1 MERDFDDYA
10 ERLTEAI
17 HASDV
22 VSIFFFQVET
32 SFILDFRLDAES
44 APVALLEPM
53 METPYQR
60 LASFG
65 RIRPTL
71 ELPKNLTLAPWPGRV
86 GMFESSGVLHAVLTR
101 CHATG
106 HLGLAAEASRCFR
119 QLLAIER
126 KQTQDLIRGID
137 MESIWERGSSA

>member
-10 ERLTEAI
+10 ERLIEAI
-17 HASDV
+17 RSADV
-22 VSIFFFQVET
+22 ISIFFFQVET

-44 APVALLEPM
+44 APLALLEPM

-65 RIRPTL
+65 RLRPTL
-71 ELPKNLTLAPWPGRV
+71 ELPEDLTLAPWPGRV
-86 GMFESSGVLHAVLTR
+86 GMFESSGVLQAVLTR
-101 CHATG
+101 CRLTG

-126 KQTQDLIRGID
+126 KQTQDLIRGIG